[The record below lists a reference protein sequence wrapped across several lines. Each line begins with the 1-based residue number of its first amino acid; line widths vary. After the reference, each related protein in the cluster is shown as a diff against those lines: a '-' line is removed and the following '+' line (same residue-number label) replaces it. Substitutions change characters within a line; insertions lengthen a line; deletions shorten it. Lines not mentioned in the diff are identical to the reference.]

1 MVEGKR
7 IDSFRRKRSVP
18 NPADDI
24 QKLNERLLLIASD
37 QALGGTLLRT
47 LGAGAQVIKRIRT
60 ANAQAVATAIRCSV
74 PLIVFTDMVEELAS
88 TDPRQWRWSS
98 TNEVPTELRDLALFA
113 LNFAH
118 DLALRNITMAKGY
131 FGVSRLTAERL
142 GELAVAHL
150 ETLSRAPGPL
160 LRLRSSDDLNWWD
173 RLLIGDRCVGP
184 RAPRI
189 AHTAAQQ
196 TLSNK

>member
-7 IDSFRRKRSVP
+7 IDSFRRRRSVP

-37 QALGGTLLRT
+37 QALGGRVLRT

-60 ANAQAVATAIRCSV
+60 ANAQAVATAIRCGV
-74 PLIVFTDMVEELAS
+74 PLIVFTDTLEELAS

-98 TNEVPTELRDLALFA
+98 TSEVPTELRDLALFA

-118 DLALRNITMAKGY
+118 DLALRNITMAKAY
-131 FGVSRLTAERL
+131 FGVSRFTAERL
-142 GELAVAHL
+142 GEFAVAHL
-150 ETLSRAPGPL
+150 ETLSRASGPL
-160 LRLRSSDDLNWWD
+160 LRLRSSDDLNLWD

-184 RAPRI
+184 RASRI

-196 TLSNK
+196 TLSNR